1 MTTWG
6 LVIETTMGVGERKH
20 TEAYVLAHVTGERE
34 EALAELERRAR
45 SYSPPHPRNPKRRRL
60 LRQDDGFLLV
70 VDGAWQ
76 SFVTRF
82 TVAELIEDSAA
93 PPAPEPAPETAPEPV
108 VETVPE
114 PVPEPVAE
122 APSAPVAAAP
132 EPAEQQ
138 VERYAD
144 GVPVKPAWLG
154 RTDLP

>member
-6 LVIETTMGVGERKH
+6 LVIETTVGVGERKH
-20 TEAYVLAHVTGERE
+20 TEAYVVAHVTGSRE

-45 SYSPPHPRNPKRRRL
+45 SHSPAHPRSPKRRRL

-70 VDGAWQ
+70 IDGAWQ

-82 TVAELIEDSAA
+82 TVAELLEDSDA
-93 PPAPEPAPETAPEPV
+93 PAAPEPV
-108 VETVPE
+108 VEASGAPAAAVAE
-114 PVPEPVAE
+114 PV
-122 APSAPVAAAP
+122 
-132 EPAEQQ
+132 EQQ

-154 RTDLP
+154 RNDLP